1 MIHNHYI
8 TVMDLLVEPVEKFE
22 SLKIHYSE

>member
-8 TVMDLLVEPVEKFE
+8 TVFDQLAEPVEKFE
-22 SLKIHYSE
+22 SLKIH

>member
-8 TVMDLLVEPVEKFE
+8 TVIDQLDEPVEKFE

>member
-8 TVMDLLVEPVEKFE
+8 TVIDQLVEPVEKFE
-22 SLKIHYSE
+22 SLMIHYSE

>member
-8 TVMDLLVEPVEKFE
+8 TVFGQLVEPVEKFE

>member
-8 TVMDLLVEPVEKFE
+8 TVIDQLVEPVEKFE
-22 SLKIHYSE
+22 SLKIH

>member
-8 TVMDLLVEPVEKFE
+8 TIIDQLDEPVEKFE
-22 SLKIHYSE
+22 SPKIHYSK